1 MSRDMKKLLAC
12 GCSYT
17 KHVTTY
23 NEKRKDFDTR
33 TILTK
38 NNKGSN
44 VPTYWPEYL
53 ANDLGLEWYNSGEP
67 GSGNDRIFN
76 NAIKRITELDD
87 IEVLCVLWTQMF
99 RMNLWNYT
107 KEMETINT
115 FSHGLAVFS
124 KEDPVIY
131 ETAELYLE
139 KLKGRGSEFWI
150 NKYMYN
156 YFTNISVL
164 MSLCKKLGIK
174 IIMGQAMM
182 FEPDAGGDWS
192 NQINT
197 DFFDKRFGELIT
209 DIDFDPKH
217 FIGWPIKQH
226 LGGTALQD
234 YGTEL
239 HEQENVVGKNDWH
252 PNDKGHRIIAN
263 EFLKKYKEIY
273 Y

>member
-1 MSRDMKKLLAC
+1 MSREMKKLLAC

-23 NEKRKDFDTR
+23 DDQREQFDTR
-33 TILTK
+33 TVLTN
-38 NNKGSN
+38 NNKKSN

-53 ANDLGLEWYNSGEP
+53 ANDLGLEWYNTGEP
-67 GSGNDRIFN
+67 GAGNDRIFN
-76 NAIKRITELDD
+76 NAIKRITEFDD
-87 IEVLCVLWTQMF
+87 IEILCVLWTQMF

-107 KEMETINT
+107 EEMETINV

-131 ETAELYLE
+131 ETAELYLD
-139 KLKGRGSEFWI
+139 KLKGKGSEFWI

-164 MSLCKKLGIK
+164 MALCNKLGIK
-174 IIMGQAMM
+174 IIMAQAMM
-182 FEPDAGGDWS
+182 FEPDAGGIWTESMNS
-192 NQINT
+192 NYYDNRYI
-197 DFFDKRFGELIT
+197 ELVA

-217 FIGWPIKQH
+217 FIGWPIMQR

-234 YGTEL
+234 YGSEL
-239 HEQENVVGKNDWH
+239 HKQENVTGKKDWH
-252 PNDKGHRIIAN
+252 PNNNGHRIIAN

-273 Y
+273 

>member
-1 MSRDMKKLLAC
+1 MSSQKKLLAC

-23 NEKRKDFDTR
+23 DDQRKEFDTR

-38 NNKGSN
+38 DNNTPSI
-44 VPTYWPEYL
+44 PTYWPEL
-53 ANDLGLEWYNSGEP
+53 VANDLGLDYLNTGEP
-67 GSGNDRIFN
+67 GAGNDRIFN
-76 NAIKRITELDD
+76 NAIKRITEYDD
-87 IEVLCVLWTQMF
+87 IEILCVLWTQMF

-107 KEMETINT
+107 EEMETINV

-131 ETAELYLE
+131 ETAELYLD
-139 KLKGRGSEFWI
+139 KLKGRGSEFWM

-164 MSLCKKLGIK
+164 IALCNKLGIK
-174 IIMGQAMM
+174 IIMAQAMM
-182 FEPDAGGDWS
+182 FEPDAGGIWTES
-192 NQINT
+192 INHKY
-197 DFFDKRFGELIT
+197 FDSRYVEMVA
-209 DIDFDPKH
+209 DIDFNSKH
-217 FIGWPIKQH
+217 FIGWPIMQR

-234 YGTEL
+234 YGSEL
-239 HEQENVVGKNDWH
+239 HKKENVTGEKDWH
-252 PNDKGHRIIAN
+252 PNENGHRIIAN

-273 Y
+273 S